1 MLKLSADNL
10 RGTTRTV
17 HAFFGRSGG
26 VSTGLYASL
35 NCGPGSNDDRTRV
48 IENRRI
54 ALAALGSSNSRLLT
68 LYQVHGAETV
78 EVCEA
83 WDMGRG
89 PKADAMATSIPGL
102 ALGILTADCGPVLL
116 ADSEA
121 GIVGAAHAGWKGA
134 LAGIIESAVDAMEK
148 LGARRERI
156 TAAIGP
162 CISQGAYEVG
172 DELRASVFAND
183 PADSQHF
190 IPSDRDGH
198 WRFDLS
204 AYAKTRLQR
213 AAVRSISIIPAC
225 TYERE
230 ADFFSFRRATHR
242 GETDYGRQLSA
253 IMLAPDESVYRG
265 AIAC

>member
-1 MLKLSADNL
+1 MLKFSADNL
-10 RGTTRTV
+10 KSANGIV

-35 NCGPGSNDDRTRV
+35 NCGPGSNDERARV

-54 ALAALGSSNSRLLT
+54 ALAALGSSHSRLLT

-78 EVCEA
+78 EVREA

-89 PKADAMATSIPGL
+89 PKADAMATSMPGL
-102 ALGILTADCGPVLL
+102 ALGILTADCAPVLL
-116 ADSEA
+116 ADTKA

-134 LAGIIESAVDAMEK
+134 LAGIIETAVDAMEQ
-148 LGARRERI
+148 LGARREQI
-156 TAAIGP
+156 ATAIGP
-162 CISQGAYEVG
+162 CISQRAYEV
-172 DELRASVFAND
+172 DEAFRASVIAND
-183 PADSQHF
+183 PANAQHF
-190 IPSDRDGH
+190 IPSDRNDH
-198 WRFDLS
+198 WHFDLP
-204 AYAKTRLQR
+204 AYAKTRLEK
-213 AAVRSISIIPAC
+213 AAVQSIFTIAAC

-253 IMLAPDESVYRG
+253 IMLAPDESVYRST
-265 AIAC
+265 IAC